1 VKKKYKDNLPIIT
14 CRYEVKDMSEEKESS
29 TGVGV
34 QLSLREQLLGRLSDE
49 DLSSKKREVSVMTRM
64 SNEIVEIL
72 DALVELEIFKSR
84 SEAVSAFVEQ
94 AISARMSMFE
104 EIKSQ
109 ATDIRQLR
117 DSAKKHA
124 YKAFQEESK

>member
-1 VKKKYKDNLPIIT
+1 
-14 CRYEVKDMSEEKESS
+14 MSEDRKTTKAE
-29 TGVGV
+29 GV

-49 DLSSKKREVSVMTRM
+49 EISSKKREVSVMTRM
-64 SNEIVEIL
+64 SGDIVEIL

-94 AISARMSMFE
+94 AISTRSQMFD
-104 EIKSQ
+104 EIKVQ
-109 ATDIRQLR
+109 AADIRKLR

-124 YKAFQEESK
+124 FEAFQEK

>member
-1 VKKKYKDNLPIIT
+1 VKEMAEKK
-14 CRYEVKDMSEEKESS
+14 SS
-29 TGVGV
+29 KTEGV

-49 DLSSKKREVSVMTRM
+49 EIVSKKREVSVMTRM
-64 SNEIVEIL
+64 SGDIVEIL

-94 AISARMSMFE
+94 AISTRIELFE

-109 ATDIRQLR
+109 ATDIRKLR

-124 YKAFQEESK
+124 FEAFQDK

>member
-1 VKKKYKDNLPIIT
+1 MSEKKKSPT
-14 CRYEVKDMSEEKESS
+14 TES
-29 TGVGV
+29 V

-49 DLSSKKREVSVMTRM
+49 DLSKKREVSVMTRM
-64 SNEIVEIL
+64 NGDIVEIL

-94 AISARMSMFE
+94 AISARMNLFE
-104 EIKSQ
+104 EIKGQ
-109 ATDIRQLR
+109 AADIRQLR

-124 YKAFQEESK
+124 YEAFQEDSK

>member
-1 VKKKYKDNLPIIT
+1 MSEKKKSP
-14 CRYEVKDMSEEKESS
+14 ES
-29 TGVGV
+29 GAV

-49 DLSSKKREVSVMTRM
+49 DLASKKREVSVMTRM
-64 SNEIVEIL
+64 SGDIVEIL

-94 AISARMSMFE
+94 AISARMSLFE

-124 YKAFQEESK
+124 YKAFQEENK

>member
-1 VKKKYKDNLPIIT
+1 MVI
-14 CRYEVKDMSEEKESS
+14 EMSEDRKTTKAE
-29 TGVGV
+29 GV

-49 DLSSKKREVSVMTRM
+49 EISSKKREVSVMTRM
-64 SNEIVEIL
+64 SGDIVEIL

-94 AISARMSMFE
+94 AISTRSQMFD
-104 EIKSQ
+104 EIKVQ
-109 ATDIRQLR
+109 AADIRKLR

-124 YKAFQEESK
+124 FEAFQEK

>member
-1 VKKKYKDNLPIIT
+1 MSKEKK
-14 CRYEVKDMSEEKESS
+14 SS
-29 TGVGV
+29 KAEGV

-49 DLSSKKREVSVMTRM
+49 ELVTKKREVSVMTRM
-64 SNEIVEIL
+64 SGDIVEIL

-94 AISARMSMFE
+94 AISERKKLFD
-104 EIKSQ
+104 EIKTQ
-109 ATDIRQLR
+109 AADIRQLR

-124 YKAFQEESK
+124 YEAFQEDSK

>member
-1 VKKKYKDNLPIIT
+1 MSEKKK
-14 CRYEVKDMSEEKESS
+14 SS
-29 TGVGV
+29 KTEGV

-49 DLSSKKREVSVMTRM
+49 ELVSKKREVSVMTRM
-64 SNEIVEIL
+64 SGDIVEIL

-94 AISARMSMFE
+94 AIAARSQMFE
-104 EIKSQ
+104 EIKVQ
-109 ATDIRQLR
+109 AADIRKLR

-124 YKAFQEESK
+124 FEAFQEK